1 MAKNRDII
9 SYYLKQFPKLK
20 SDHESVQKDLERDLM
35 LVIQDYADEIENIK
49 ANYQVFEDN
58 HFLQYMQK
66 KQDFD
71 NAIEFVDSEYKEL
84 FDRLDNDFSE
94 NQDYSNQRIQQEN
107 IQFKGVIN
115 NINEL
120 KKQAHT
126 QFLELTKEINN
137 QIDHEMKVHFD
148 FIDLEDGK
156 FKGIQKN
163 YQEINSEQANR
174 LLWTIEESKNALID
188 LGKQLQ
194 DKSYQHA
201 KYMNESVLNVLE
213 SLRETKNKMTV
224 IFKSTT
230 ELFTKQKTKIERLN
244 HERQKP
250 HSLLNQT
257 IIRQYVKQI
266 RDVNQKKMSFDQMIR
281 RELKISLDILG
292 KRILDFD
299 EQGNRFETEK
309 AIMQYEIVKK
319 KAEYLLHRNRA
330 MSELLISKY
339 QNEIKK
345 IKIDSFRRVEE
356 IKLAYFMPA
365 TFFQNSINLYSNFAF
380 YVNESFDD
388 LDNLLTDLISFNQ
401 KISDVESNYIRQSA
415 KTVEDYKIKVM
426 VQVNNVTT
434 KLTDLITKIDVL
446 SKDIITLESRNQLE
460 VAEIRKN
467 MESTEINGDYQK
479 YLVQLD
485 NDEYFACY
493 QHDINVQLIK
503 SETQYKDTL
512 LLIDKNVTS
521 LHKQQQVMLAN
532 QKHMTSVSFSEKTIH
547 DLAYDRELAFF
558 YATYDKDKRA
568 IQFKEKLEAGKLAFA
583 FARYNYIFAKKYDLL
598 RQEHVKNRQ
607 DGSQHVVEYVYNS
620 QKLIDLNELQTK
632 TITEKIDKLATERDY
647 AYYLELMRE
656 NMIKSIIVQTDLK
669 TDKNRQAVT
678 MYHHHFYET
687 LTNTASL
694 FNNQIKILKRL
705 LVHLDNDFAINQGLN
720 IINQNA
726 YTYNVCYLIEKAYSQ
741 AIESI
746 TDVMP
751 QINVSELRKSRQEDF
766 ETYVILAHR
775 TLIGLKKAR
784 TNKKKTRYLLEN
796 LYISSLLLFAN
807 VSNQI
812 QRSLH
817 HAELSIIKNDVL
829 FIERVNE
836 QTHKT
841 TNIINHEFDSLIY
854 KAVRMGKKKDKKI
867 EHLTKIKTNIELEL
881 RNKVKKVNAAY
892 MDTMNSEAD
901 KIAFVNK
908 EIVKFIK
915 ENEKALE
922 MQKHAEKANFRLERK
937 LLDKK
942 YSDFVKAYQHL
953 KAVNENTYHSEI
965 NFVELMAVSGSK
977 EVETALQTLDKKIVQ
992 LPSAGTT
999 LTKQLEADKQVLV
1012 EKRRFDLLQQL
1023 AVIEGSKFTARPKY
1037 LKEIEAVKQRLPE
1050 DYLGLYQ
1057 QMQKAETE
1065 FLQQYTATEASFE
1078 DDFRQFLQSQ
1088 QTFRKIIDEDS
1099 VPAKPF
1105 EKYFDLQKKLLN
1117 KTQEAYSTNMLKSGI
1132 TKAMIKAE
1140 ETKSKDRQDRIIN
1153 G

>member
-49 ANYQVFEDN
+49 SNYQVFEDN
-58 HFLQYMQK
+58 HLRQYLEK
-66 KQDFD
+66 EQDFS

-84 FDRLDNDFSE
+84 FDRLDIDFSG
-94 NQDYSNQRIQQEN
+94 NQDYTNQRIEQEN
-107 IQFKGVIN
+107 IQFKAVIN

-120 KKQAHT
+120 KKQAHV
-126 QFLELTKEINN
+126 QFLELTKEINK

-148 FIDLEDGK
+148 FIDDEDGK
-156 FKGIQKN
+156 FKSVQKN

-194 DKSYQHA
+194 DNSFQHA

-224 IFKSTT
+224 IFKATT
-230 ELFTKQKTKIERLN
+230 DLFSKQKSKIERLN

-266 RDVNQKKMSFDQMIR
+266 REVNQKKTSFDQMIR
-281 RELKISLDILG
+281 RELKKSLDILG

-309 AIMQYEIVKK
+309 AIMQYEIVQK
-319 KAEYLLHRNRA
+319 KAEYLLHRNEA

-434 KLTDLITKIDVL
+434 KLTDLITKIDIL
-446 SKDIITLESRNQLE
+446 SKNIITLESRNQLE
-460 VAEIRKN
+460 VAEIRKK

-493 QHDINVQLIK
+493 QHDINMQLIK
-503 SETQYKDTL
+503 SETQYKDSL

-521 LHKQQQVMLAN
+521 LHKQQQIMLAD
-532 QKHMTSVSFSEKTIH
+532 QKHMASVSLSEKTIH

-558 YATYDKDKRA
+558 YATYDKDKLA
-568 IQFKEKLEAGKLAFA
+568 IKFRERLEANKLAYS
-583 FARYNYIFAKKYDLL
+583 FARYNYLFAKKYDLL
-598 RQEHVKNRQ
+598 RQEHIKNRQ
-607 DGSQHVVEYVYNS
+607 DGSQHVVEYVYNT

-632 TITEKIDKLATERDY
+632 TITEKIGQSETERDY

-656 NMIKSIIVQTDLK
+656 NMIKSIIHQTDLK

-678 MYHHHFYET
+678 LYHHHFYET
-687 LTNTASL
+687 LTQTSNL
-694 FNNQIKILKRL
+694 FNNHTRIIKRL
-705 LVHLDNDFAINQGLN
+705 LVHLDNDFALNQGIN
-720 IINQNA
+720 VINQNA
-726 YTYNVCYLIEKAYSQ
+726 YTYSVCYLIEQTYSK

-746 TDVMP
+746 TDMMP
-751 QINVSELRKSRQEDF
+751 QINVSILRKSRQEDF
-766 ETYVILAHR
+766 ETYVILAHS
-775 TLIGLKKAR
+775 TLINLKKSR
-784 TNKKKTRYLLEN
+784 TKKNKTRIVLEN
-796 LYISSLLLFAN
+796 FYIKSLHLFKN
-807 VSNQI
+807 VGNQI

-817 HAELSIIKNDVL
+817 KAELAIIKNDVL
-829 FIERVNE
+829 FIEKINE

-841 TNIINHEFDSLIY
+841 SRIVNNEFDTLIY
-854 KAVRMGKKKDKKI
+854 RAVRMGKKKDKKV
-867 EHLTKIKTNIELEL
+867 ENLAKLKTLTELEL
-881 RNKVKKVNAAY
+881 KNKVKKVNVAY
-892 MDTMNSEAD
+892 MDTMKNEAD
-901 KIAFVNK
+901 KITFVKK
-908 EIVKFIK
+908 EIVKIIK
-915 ENEKALE
+915 ENENALL
-922 MQKHAEKANFRLERK
+922 MQKQAEKVNFRLERK
-937 LLDKK
+937 FLDKK
-942 YSDFVKAYQHL
+942 YSDFVKAYQRL
-953 KAVNENTYHSEI
+953 KSINEECYLAEI
-965 NFVELMAVSGSK
+965 NFVESMAVSVSN
-977 EVETALQTLDKKIVQ
+977 EVETALLALDKKIVQ
-992 LPSAGTT
+992 LPSTGTS
-999 LTKQLEADKQVLV
+999 LAKQLEADKQVLV

-1023 AVIEGSKFTARPKY
+1023 ALIEGSKFTNRPKY

-1088 QTFRKIIDEDS
+1088 QTYRRIIDEDS
-1099 VPAKPF
+1099 VTAKPF
-1105 EKYFDLQKKLLN
+1105 EKYFDLQKKLLD
-1117 KTQEAYSTNMLKSGI
+1117 KTQEAYSTNMEKSGV
-1132 TKAMIKAE
+1132 TKSMIKAE
-1140 ETKSKDRQDRIIN
+1140 ETKSKDRQNRIIN